1 MGATASIPQQPI
13 FVNLEYIFFLFY
25 RATAGFFNYLFS
37 ENFFYLL
44 KIFASLFV
52 IALIT
57 GILYLLVLLYELQN
71 PATTKK
77 AAAEEVGAT
86 AAGFDGA
93 PVKNETWEHIRTR
106 ILSDNTSEWRI
117 AIIEADIYLD
127 KSLDLQGFYGDTL
140 GDKLKK
146 ITDTQLPSIQL
157 AWEGHKIRNLIAH
170 EGAGYVLTQPEARR
184 ALSYYEIVFRD
195 LGLID

>member
-77 AAAEEVGAT
+77 VATEEMSTT

>member
-44 KIFASLFV
+44 KIIASLLV

-57 GILYLLVLLYELQN
+57 GILYLLVLLYELQH
-71 PATTKK
+71 PAGTKK
-77 AAAEEVGAT
+77 VAAEEAVAT
-86 AAGFDGA
+86 TAGFDGA
-93 PVKNETWEHIRTR
+93 PVKNETWEHIRSR

-146 ITDTQLPSIQL
+146 IKETQLPSIQL